1 MAQIRLQK
9 LLSERG
15 IASRRKAEELIEA
28 GKVKVNG
35 HVAHLG
41 DKVDDRKDHITVCG
55 KKVEKAQM
63 PVYILL
69 HKPRGF
75 ITTLKDEKERKCVE
89 DLVRGVGVRVFPVGR
104 LDKDSEGMLLLT
116 NDGDF
121 ANAVIHPS
129 SHVPKRY
136 RVTVRAE
143 VTDILLEPMRRGMV
157 IDGQKTAPADVVIVS
172 AEKERSVVEIVLYEG
187 KNREIRKM
195 CEQLGLEVMR
205 LRRTAIGPVKLG
217 MLPVGKWR
225 YLQPKEVRA
234 LVIATGRP
242 EKIAADYIKN
252 GKVVPKDDYHSSR
265 R

>member
-1 MAQIRLQK
+1 MAQVRLQK

-15 IASRRKAEELIEA
+15 VASRRKAEELIAA

-35 HVAHLG
+35 HVAQLG
-41 DKVDDRKDHITVCG
+41 DKADERKDHITVCG
-55 KKVEKAQM
+55 KKIEPAQM

-75 ITTLKDEKERKCVE
+75 ITTMKDEKDRKCVE
-89 DLVRGVGVRVFPVGR
+89 ELVRGVGVRVFPVGR
-104 LDKDSEGMLLLT
+104 LDKDSEGMLILT

-143 VTDILLEPMRRGMV
+143 VTDQLLEPIRRGMTV
-157 IDGQKTAPADVVIVS
+157 DGEKMAPADVGIMS
-172 AEKERSVVEIVLYEG
+172 AEKERSVVEMVLYEG

-205 LRRTAIGPVKLG
+205 LRRTSIGPVKLG
-217 MLPVGKWR
+217 MLPPGKWR
-225 YLQPKEVRA
+225 YLQPREVKA

-252 GKVVPKDDYHSSR
+252 GKVDDRDYHSSR

>member
-1 MAQIRLQK
+1 MAKVRLQK

-15 IASRRKAEELIEA
+15 VASRRKAEELIEA

-35 HVAHLG
+35 HVAQLG
-41 DKVDDRKDHITVCG
+41 DKADERKDIITVHG
-55 KKVEKAQM
+55 KKIDPPQM
-63 PVYILL
+63 SVYIML

-89 DLVRGVGVRVFPVGR
+89 ELVRGVGVRVFPVGR

-143 VTDILLEPMRRGMV
+143 VTDQLLQPMRDGMKL
-157 IDGQKTAPADVVIVS
+157 DDMKTAPADVVIVS
-172 AEKERSVVEIVLYEG
+172 AEKGRSVLEIVLYEG
-187 KNREIRKM
+187 KNREIRRM

-205 LRRTAIGPVKLG
+205 LRRTAIGSVKLG
-217 MLPVGKWR
+217 MLPTGKWR
-225 YLQPKEVRA
+225 HLQPKEVRA
-234 LVIATGRP
+234 LVMATGRP

-252 GKVVPKDDYHSSR
+252 GKVDTRDYHSAR

>member
-1 MAQIRLQK
+1 MAEIRLQK

-15 IASRRKAEELIEA
+15 VASRRKAEELIAA

-35 HVAHLG
+35 HTARLG
-41 DKVDDRKDHITVCG
+41 DKADDRRDLVTVCG
-55 KKVEKAQM
+55 KRIGAAQM
-63 PVYILL
+63 PVYVLL
-69 HKPRGF
+69 NKPRGF
-75 ITTLKDEKERKCVE
+75 ITTLHDERERKCVE
-89 DLVRGVGVRVFPVGR
+89 TLVQDVGVRVFPVGR

-136 RVTVRAE
+136 RVTVRAR
-143 VTDILLEPMRRGMV
+143 VTLEQLEPMTRGME
-157 IDGQKTAPADVVIVS
+157 IDGEKTAPVDVLLVS
-172 AEKERSVVEIVLYEG
+172 AEDGRSVLELVLYEG

-195 CEQLGLEVMR
+195 CAALGLEVMR

-225 YLQPKEVRA
+225 HLEPREVRA
-234 LVIATGRP
+234 LVMVTGRT
-242 EKIAADYIKN
+242 EKIAAEYIRSGR
-252 GKVVPKDDYHSSR
+252 GK
-265 R
+265 

>member
-1 MAQIRLQK
+1 MAEIRLQK

-15 IASRRKAEELIEA
+15 VASRRKAEELIAA

-35 HVAHLG
+35 HTAKLG
-41 DKVDDRKDHITVCG
+41 DKADDRRDLVTVGG
-55 KKVEKAQM
+55 KRIGAAQM
-63 PVYILL
+63 PVYVLL
-69 HKPRGF
+69 NKPRGF
-75 ITTLKDEKERKCVE
+75 ITTLHDERERKCVE
-89 DLVRGVGVRVFPVGR
+89 TLVQDVGVRVFPVGR

-136 RVTVRAE
+136 RVTVRAR
-143 VTDILLEPMRRGMV
+143 VTLEQLEPMTRGME
-157 IDGQKTAPADVVIVS
+157 IDGEKTAPADVLLVS
-172 AEKERSVVEIVLYEG
+172 AEDGRCVLELVLYEG

-195 CEQLGLEVMR
+195 CAALGLEVMR

-225 YLQPKEVRA
+225 HLEPREVRA
-234 LVIATGRP
+234 LVMATGRT
-242 EKIAADYIKN
+242 EKIAAEYIRSGR
-252 GKVVPKDDYHSSR
+252 GK
-265 R
+265 